1 MIAFALGVTDCSC
14 CSPPAAALT
23 LLFFFFFLGQ
33 HFSIARF
40 SFIRWMKSQWRTIAR
55 NYYKLK
61 NQLLLYWHLVLF
73 AFISRT
79 LCNSNQFEIH
89 RPLDLLNERVQ
100 HNVWDLFFFFSR
112 TKRLFRMYRP
122 KKINSYNLMWCNV
135 ISMKWNIQIF
145 FDFSRNKMK
154 IIFVS
159 TISEHR
165 NIHLSDAMLM

>member
-1 MIAFALGVTDCSC
+1 MIAFALCVTDCSC

-100 HNVWDLFFFFSR
+100 HNVWDLFFFFREQNDCSECTDRRKSIATIWCDVMWFQWNEISR
-112 TKRLFRMYRP
+112 FFSIFLETKWKSFLCR
-122 KKINSYNLMWCNV
+122 
-135 ISMKWNIQIF
+135 ISANIEIF
-145 FDFSRNKMK
+145 IYQMRC
-154 IIFVS
+154 
-159 TISEHR
+159 
-165 NIHLSDAMLM
+165 